1 MTMLIGLG
9 LGPGDPELLTLK
21 AVRILREADAVF
33 VPGDIAQKL
42 VAPYREAE
50 VLSFPMTGNEAR
62 IRKAVGEAADR
73 IARVAVKGTA
83 VFALLGDP
91 NVYSTYARLLGVI
104 RETHPGIPCRTVPG
118 VSSITA
124 FASVAGITLSG
135 GFSVSDGKGE
145 RGRILLKVRRPREE
159 AERLASEGFR
169 EFVLVERM
177 FLDGEKVYRGELPE
191 TSTYFSIL
199 YAER

>member
-1 MTMLIGLG
+1 MLIALG
-9 LGPGDPELLTLK
+9 LGPGDPELLTLR
-21 AVRILREADAVF
+21 AVRVLREADAVF
-33 VPGDIAQKL
+33 VPGDLAQRL

-50 VLSFPMTGNEAR
+50 VLSFPMTDD
-62 IRKAVGEAADR
+62 EAAVRGAVEEAAER
-73 IARVAVKGTA
+73 IARVAASGTA

-91 NVYSTYARLLGVI
+91 NVYSTWARLLGVI
-104 RETHPGIPCRTVPG
+104 RETHPEIGCMTVPG

-124 FASVAGITLSG
+124 FASVAGVTLSG

-159 AERLASEGFR
+159 AERLAREGFR

-177 FLDGEKVYRGELPE
+177 FLDGERVYRGELPE
-191 TSTYFSIL
+191 KSTYFSIL

>member
-1 MTMLIGLG
+1 MLIGLG
-9 LGPGDPELLTLK
+9 LGPGDPELLTLR
-21 AVRILREADAVF
+21 AVRVLREADAVF
-33 VPGDIAQKL
+33 VPGDLAQKL

-50 VLSFPMTGNEAR
+50 VLSFPMSEDDETVQR
-62 IRKAVGEAADR
+62 AVGEAAER
-73 IARVAVKGTA
+73 IARVAGKGTA

-91 NVYSTYARLLGVI
+91 NVYSTYARLLAVI
-104 RETHPGIPCRTVPG
+104 RETHPEIVCRTVPG

-124 FASVAGITLSG
+124 FASVAGVTLSG

-159 AERLASEGFR
+159 AERLAREGFR
-169 EFVLVERM
+169 DFVLVERM
-177 FLDGEKVYRGELPE
+177 FLDGERVYRGELPE

>member
-1 MTMLIGLG
+1 MLIGLG
-9 LGPGDPELLTLK
+9 LGPGDPELLTLR
-21 AVRILREADAVF
+21 AVRVLREADAVF
-33 VPGDIAQKL
+33 VPGGIAERL
-42 VAPYREAE
+42 VAPYRDAE
-50 VLSFPMTGNEAR
+50 VLSFPMTDDEG
-62 IRKAVGEAADR
+62 AVRRAVEAAAGR
-73 IARVAVKGTA
+73 IAAVAGRGTA

-104 RETHPGIPCRTVPG
+104 RETHPEIECRTVPG

-159 AERLASEGFR
+159 AERLSREGFR
-169 EFVLVERM
+169 SFVLVERM
-177 FLDGEKVYRGELPE
+177 FLDGERVYRGELPE
-191 TSTYFSIL
+191 ESTYFSIL

>member
-1 MTMLIGLG
+1 MLIGLG
-9 LGPGDPELLTLK
+9 LGPGDPELLTLR
-21 AVRILREADAVF
+21 AVRVLREADAVF
-33 VPGDIAQKL
+33 VPGDLAQKL

-50 VLSFPMTGNEAR
+50 VLSFPMSEDDETVQR
-62 IRKAVGEAADR
+62 AVGEAAER
-73 IARVAVKGTA
+73 IARVAGKGTA

-91 NVYSTYARLLGVI
+91 NVYSTYARLLAVI
-104 RETHPGIPCRTVPG
+104 RETHPEIVCRTVPG

-124 FASVAGITLSG
+124 FASVAGVTLSG

-159 AERLASEGFR
+159 AERLAREGFR

-177 FLDGEKVYRGELPE
+177 FLDGERVYRGELPE

>member
-1 MTMLIGLG
+1 MLIGLG
-9 LGPGDPELLTLK
+9 LGPGDPELLTLR

-33 VPGDIAQKL
+33 VPGEIAQKL

-50 VLSFPMTGNEAR
+50 VLSFPMTGDEEA
-62 IRKAVGEAADR
+62 IRQGVGEAADR
-73 IARVAVKGTA
+73 IARVADGGIA

-104 RETHPGIPCRTVPG
+104 RERYPEIPCRTVPG

-124 FASVAGITLSG
+124 FASVAGVTLSG

-145 RGRILLKVRRPREE
+145 KGRILLKVRRPREM
-159 AERLASEGFR
+159 AERLAREGFR

-177 FLDGEKVYRGELPE
+177 FLDGERVYRGELPE
-191 TSTYFSIL
+191 ESTYFSIL

>member
-1 MTMLIGLG
+1 MLIGLG
-9 LGPGDPELLTLK
+9 LGPGDPELLTLR
-21 AVRILREADAVF
+21 AVRVLREADAVF
-33 VPGDIAQKL
+33 VPGDLAQRL

-50 VLSFPMTGNEAR
+50 VLSFPMTDD
-62 IRKAVGEAADR
+62 EAAVRGAVEEAAER
-73 IARVAVKGTA
+73 IARVAASGTA

-91 NVYSTYARLLGVI
+91 NVYSTWARLLGVI
-104 RETHPGIPCRTVPG
+104 RETHPEIGCRTVPG

-159 AERLASEGFR
+159 AERLAREGFR

-177 FLDGEKVYRGELPE
+177 FLDGEKVYRGKLPE
-191 TSTYFSIL
+191 ESTYFSIL

>member
-1 MTMLIGLG
+1 MLVGLG
-9 LGPGDPELLTLK
+9 LGPGDPELLTLR
-21 AVRILREADAVF
+21 AVRLLREADAVF
-33 VPGDIAQKL
+33 VPGGIAQGL
-42 VAPYREAE
+42 VAPYRDAE
-50 VLSFPMTGNEAR
+50 IVTFPMSDDEAVVR
-62 IRKAVGEAADR
+62 LAVGEAAEK
-73 IARVAVKGTA
+73 IAKAAQRGLA

-104 RETHPGIPCRTVPG
+104 RERYPEIPCRTVPG

-145 RGRILLKVRRPREE
+145 HGRILLKVRRPREE
-159 AERLASEGFR
+159 AQRLAREGFR
-169 EFVLVERM
+169 EFILVERM
-177 FLDGEKVYRGELPE
+177 FLDGERVYRGELPE
-191 TSTYFSIL
+191 ESTYFSIL

>member
-1 MTMLIGLG
+1 MLIGLG
-9 LGPGDPELLTLK
+9 LGPGDPELLTLR

-33 VPGDIAQKL
+33 VPGGIAQGL
-42 VAPYREAE
+42 VAPYRDAE
-50 VLSFPMTGNEAR
+50 IVTFPMSDDEAVVR
-62 IRKAVGEAADR
+62 LAVGEAAEK
-73 IARVAVKGTA
+73 IAKAAQRGLA

-104 RETHPGIPCRTVPG
+104 RERYPEIPCRTVPG

-145 RGRILLKVRRPREE
+145 HGRILLKVRRPREE
-159 AERLASEGFR
+159 AQRLAREGFR
-169 EFVLVERM
+169 EFILVERM
-177 FLDGEKVYRGELPE
+177 FLDGERVYRGELPE
-191 TSTYFSIL
+191 ESTYFSIL

>member
-1 MTMLIGLG
+1 MLIGLG

-21 AVRILREADAVF
+21 AVRILSEADAVF
-33 VPGDIAQKL
+33 VPGDIAEKL

-50 VLSFPMTGNEAR
+50 VLSFPMTADEAT
-62 IRKAVGEAADR
+62 IRMAIGEAAER
-73 IARVAVKGTA
+73 IARVAAQGTA

-91 NVYSTYARLLGVI
+91 NVYSTWARLLAVI
-104 RETHPGIPCRTVPG
+104 RERHPEIPCRTVPG

-124 FASVAGITLSG
+124 FASVAGVTLSG
-135 GFSVSDGKGE
+135 GFSVSDGTGE
-145 RGRILLKVRRPREE
+145 KGRILLKVRRPREE
-159 AERLASEGFR
+159 AARLAREGFR

-177 FLDGEKVYRGELPE
+177 FLDGERVYRGELPE
-191 TSTYFSIL
+191 ESTYFSIL

>member
-1 MTMLIGLG
+1 MLIGLG

-33 VPGDIAQKL
+33 VPGGLAERL
-42 VAPYREAE
+42 VAPYRKTE
-50 VLSFPMTGNEAR
+50 VLSFPMNEDEEA
-62 IRKAVGEAADR
+62 IRRAVGEAADR
-73 IARVAVKGTA
+73 IARVAGAGEA

-91 NVYSTYARLLGVI
+91 NVYSTYARLLAVVHE
-104 RETHPGIPCRTVPG
+104 RYPGIPCRTVPG
-118 VSSITA
+118 VSSVTA
-124 FASVAGITLSG
+124 FASVAGVTLSG
-135 GFSVSDGKGE
+135 GFSVSDGRGE

-159 AERLASEGFR
+159 AERLAREGFR

-177 FLDGEKVYRGELPE
+177 FLDGERVYRGELPE

>member
-1 MTMLIGLG
+1 MLIGLG
-9 LGPGDPELLTLK
+9 LGPGDPELLTLR
-21 AVRILREADAVF
+21 AVRVLREADAVF
-33 VPGDIAQKL
+33 VPGGIAERL
-42 VAPYREAE
+42 VAPYRKAE
-50 VLSFPMTGNEAR
+50 VLSFPMSEDGVV
-62 IRKAVGEAADR
+62 IRQAIGEAAER
-73 IARVAVKGTA
+73 IAGVAGRGTA

-104 RETHPGIPCRTVPG
+104 REVHPGIECRTVPG

-124 FASVAGITLSG
+124 FASVAGVTLSG

-159 AERLASEGFR
+159 AERLAREGFR
-169 EFVLVERM
+169 DFVLVERM
-177 FLDGEKVYRGELPE
+177 FLDGERVYRGELPE

>member
-1 MTMLIGLG
+1 MLIGLG
-9 LGPGDPELLTLK
+9 LGPGDPELLTLR

-33 VPGDIAQKL
+33 VPGGIAQRL

-50 VLSFPMTGNEAR
+50 VLSFPMTEDGEA
-62 IRKAVGEAADR
+62 IRQAVGEAAEKV
-73 IARVAVKGTA
+73 ARVARRGTA

-91 NVYSTYARLLGVI
+91 NVYSTYARLLSVI
-104 RETHPGIPCRTVPG
+104 RERYPDVRCTTVPG

-124 FASVAGITLSG
+124 FASVAGVTLPG
-135 GFSVSDGKGE
+135 GFTVSDGSGE

-159 AERLASEGFR
+159 AERLAKEGFR

-177 FLDGEKVYRGELPE
+177 FLDGERVYRGELPE
-191 TSTYFSIL
+191 ESTYFSIL
-199 YAER
+199 YAGR